1 MTKDK
6 MYKMS
11 ISNIMRTFVFIFVAI
26 FEIDVPRKQSL
37 CPITVQQGKPRIV
50 RVMLGSSSAFSIA
63 RHSSEL

>member
-50 RVMLGSSSAFSIA
+50 RV
-63 RHSSEL
+63 